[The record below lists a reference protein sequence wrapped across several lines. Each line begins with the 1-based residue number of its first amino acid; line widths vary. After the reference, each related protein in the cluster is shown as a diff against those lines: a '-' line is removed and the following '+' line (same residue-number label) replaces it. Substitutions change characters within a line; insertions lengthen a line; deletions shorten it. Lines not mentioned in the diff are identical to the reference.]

1 MKDRT
6 RIKNLSGMGQLI
18 MDINSKR
25 VDSEVYIN
33 QKLDITELVKYVE
46 KRKADGNPV
55 TYFHAFVA
63 AIGKVI
69 YNRPK
74 LNYFVS
80 NRHLYK
86 HNDVVLAF
94 TAKVQFDD
102 SSEEL
107 MFMIPIKENDNVN
120 TISKYIKDKIDK
132 VRARHEERIDTGSK
146 KGANSAI
153 DIVGKL
159 PNIIRIP
166 VVGFLKWMDS
176 IGYLPKSLKEDNL
189 YYSTMVISNI
199 GSLHCGGI
207 YHHLSDFG
215 TSSGLITIG
224 EIKDEVVI
232 KDGKEEIRKMAEFGI
247 TIDERIADGYYF
259 IKSVQL
265 LQKILD
271 NPESLEKPAGEE
283 INTTEIVK

>member
-46 KRKADGNPV
+46 KRKTDGNPV

-132 VRARHEERIDTGSK
+132 VRTRHEERIDTGSK

-176 IGYLPKSLKEDNL
+176 TGYLPKSLKEDNL
-189 YYSTMVISNI
+189 YYSTMIIKNI
-199 GSLHCGGI
+199 GYLNSGGI

-247 TIDERIADGYYF
+247 TIYERIADGYYF

>member
-46 KRKADGNPV
+46 KRKTDGNPV

-132 VRARHEERIDTGSK
+132 VRTRHEERIDTGSK
-146 KGANSAI
+146 KCANSAI

-176 IGYLPKSLKEDNL
+176 TGYLPKSLKEDNL
-189 YYSTMVISNI
+189 YYNSYL
-199 GSLHCGGI
+199 GS
-207 YHHLSDFG
+207 FP
-215 TSSGLITIG
+215 
-224 EIKDEVVI
+224 
-232 KDGKEEIRKMAEFGI
+232 R
-247 TIDERIADGYYF
+247 
-259 IKSVQL
+259 
-265 LQKILD
+265 
-271 NPESLEKPAGEE
+271 P
-283 INTTEIVK
+283 